1 MYNMSENNERNGRR
15 SALLLAILLHLV
27 FFAVIYFGA
36 PGKTHK
42 STLAAEP
49 EKMEKSQPAAKAK
62 PRVVKLP

>member
-27 FFAVIYFGA
+27 FFAAVYLNS
-36 PGKTHK
+36 PGKAQK
-42 STLAAEP
+42 STLAVQPA
-49 EKMEKSQPAAKAK
+49 KMEKSQSTAQ